1 MLQKRGE
8 LSSEGRGRRETLG
21 VKGGRGSRTGPDA
34 TRARSPPTA
43 HSPSAGRCGVR
54 RGPAA
59 PSGASKSGSSPWPF
73 RHLALRRPAA
83 ARATCSARHVQDT
96 CGWRKCTCSP
106 PWGGGSWIQ
115 GVVKT
120 RDWPG
125 LGLAFHE
132 TLVWYL
138 PLSHWGVPDS

>member
-59 PSGASKSGSSPWPF
+59 PSAASKSGSSPWPF